1 MQGVLQ
7 EVLGSWLMSTVVVVL
22 TKNTETKRPDGWGSK
37 VGLTLPL

>member
-22 TKNTETKRPDGWGSK
+22 TKNTETKCPDGWG
-37 VGLTLPL
+37 VR